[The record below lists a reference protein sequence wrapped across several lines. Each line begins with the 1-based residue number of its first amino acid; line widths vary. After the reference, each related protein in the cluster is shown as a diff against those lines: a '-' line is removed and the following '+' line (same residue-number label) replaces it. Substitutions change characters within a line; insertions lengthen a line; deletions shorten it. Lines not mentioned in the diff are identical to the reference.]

1 MKLFKPAALALLLLT
16 SFCAAA
22 QNEKD
27 SITVDSKIFTKTEV
41 EAGFPGGINAWRDF
55 LINNLNVDVAA
66 DNGAP
71 AGHFTVIA
79 RFIVSK
85 NGDVTDVQVESAV
98 GFGMDEE
105 VLRVIKKSGK
115 WIPAIQNGR
124 PVNAYRRQPITFAME
139 SDEFEITTKAPYV
152 FFMGADNELS
162 VTAFKVKPEDLSINI
177 SKGTVKQTAPG
188 KFIVNVTQPGRVM
201 VEVVDSKKNKSL
213 GLASFVVME
222 KK

>member
-1 MKLFKPAALALLLLT
+1 MK
-16 SFCAAA
+16 
-22 QNEKD
+22 
-27 SITVDSKIFTKTEV
+27 KIQLRLIQKYLPKQKWR
-41 EAGFPGGINAWRDF
+41 AGFPGGINAWRDF
-55 LINNLNVDVAA
+55 LINNLNVDVVAA

-152 FFMGADNELS
+152 FFMGADNES
-162 VTAFKVKPEDLSINI
+162 FCY
-177 SKGTVKQTAPG
+177 
-188 KFIVNVTQPGRVM
+188 
-201 VEVVDSKKNKSL
+201 SL
-213 GLASFVVME
+213 
-222 KK
+222 